1 MNHGILSS
9 LAPNFVT
16 CSLLSLSLWGKKT
29 LSLLGERGERVRG
42 MRRTGAEEEGNSE
55 SLCLS
60 R

>member
-29 LSLLGERGERVRG
+29 LSLLGERGEERESG
-42 MRRTGAEEEGNSE
+42 ECDELGQKRRET
-55 SLCLS
+55 LKVFV
-60 R
+60 